1 MIVYIILLIL
11 LIIFEN
17 IKFQR
22 GKTRLDSY
30 FSNILWCVIVL
41 LAAFRSL
48 DTGPDTAQYAVDYGN
63 LAWMSFP
70 DVAEKFKGYLG
81 YYYLGKLLSLLMM
94 PREIFFGLVEGIYV
108 YALYRLVKMYSTDR
122 IFSILIFITNGLFT
136 FSLAGQKQTLA
147 SGLMIL
153 AFICFSEKKYI
164 KSILLILW
172 AFTSHSVSLI
182 FLIVFGYYIIR
193 KNKFFFIFAIGAPI
207 IVAMLGALLITEMSG
222 FLMEN
227 LDNDHFE
234 EYLKEDNSYS
244 PVTLVFYLGSIIIS
258 SCFIF
263 SYKKFFKEE
272 CSFIYGVCILAC
284 AFQTMASLNPSLFR
298 MALPFSPFFMVL
310 LPNTCSSIHDGLLRN
325 AYRGSIWLWH
335 MVYFLVTT
343 RNFLYGFCFLE

>member
-193 KNKFFFIFAIGAPI
+193 KNKWS
-207 IVAMLGALLITEMSG
+207 T
-222 FLMEN
+222 
-227 LDNDHFE
+227 H
-234 EYLKEDNSYS
+234 YS
-244 PVTLVFYLGSIIIS
+244 CDAWSFTNYRNVGIPDG
-258 SCFIF
+258 
-263 SYKKFFKEE
+263 KF
-272 CSFIYGVCILAC
+272 G
-284 AFQTMASLNPSLFR
+284 Q
-298 MALPFSPFFMVL
+298 
-310 LPNTCSSIHDGLLRN
+310 
-325 AYRGSIWLWH
+325 
-335 MVYFLVTT
+335 
-343 RNFLYGFCFLE
+343 